1 MVFPVKLYLI
11 LAFVECHTEMAQMLG
26 AIWCQDGA
34 HFVSDSKTL
43 TLFLRLHPPAI
54 TLLSAF
60 MISPM

>member
-11 LAFVECHTEMAQMLG
+11 LAFAECHPEMTQMLG

-43 TLFLRLHPPAI
+43 TLFLRFHLPAVA
-54 TLLSAF
+54 LPSAF